1 MLHPDDMPATAAPL
15 TRELWPPSQPDVA
28 RGPGAPSESLC
39 YYINMTSPLTGL
51 PVLQHVTLNFTPGG
65 EQQLRAFYAGVLG
78 FREKPVPRVAKPLG
92 WIWFYTAQDGI
103 ELHLIPDPRPVPAD
117 STYHFCI
124 HMADL
129 ESCRTSLAKAGFPIR
144 EALALPTRPRFFTRD
159 PFDNLIEVVS
169 VEGDYI
175 AAGEGAL

>member
-1 MLHPDDMPATAAPL
+1 MAGHYRPANAVGKPVL
-15 TRELWPPSQPDVA
+15 F
-28 RGPGAPSESLC
+28 
-39 YYINMTSPLTGL
+39 YNMTSPLAGL
-51 PVLQHVTLNFTPGG
+51 PVLQHVTLNFTFGA

-124 HMADL
+124 HVADL
-129 ESCRTSLAKAGFPIR
+129 ESCRTSLAKAGFPVR

-159 PFDNLIEVVS
+159 PFNNLIEVVS